1 MYKLFFSILFSVSS
15 LLALPLLFPDG
26 APDTLSPAYANCRIA
41 IGYNPADKTVIIE
54 GKIFPTG
61 WVQALIEEELTN
73 SNCSND
79 SSYVLVETENPEEMK
94 KYRETIEKENSN
106 ENIDP
111 DTRLY
116 EHFIA
121 ATHLLK
127 GSVIT
132 NNGCAMVNFRLED
145 REGCVRAQKKISV
158 RGMKKW
164 LEVEKLIREAARSLR
179 DQICNTKFND
189 QTCSKSHYSDE
200 LYCPHYYTMRTVV
213 KKIETQEPNMRTGG
227 RNLDLTTVTLKDTK
241 QVIDIETIKGKI
253 TNAPF
258 VKETSVKKTSE
269 KYKLN
274 TSSCQYEVVKKVEDL
289 PYHKASFSYLNNFS
303 SSNAFTKD
311 TVLDLQISSIKNKVI
326 KVPWKTL
333 KDTGRFSDSSS
344 WTEKKS
350 KAEKETEVKKLFKL
364 NAEGQAKIPQ
374 LKEVSNFGI
383 AVEQALGQNAKD
395 TKCRIQREFYD
406 VLENGANITHPKVS
420 YRYKVNIYQ
429 SSKSDI
435 KEAKAIIERM
445 KNFSGSYTEEKQIY
459 DGLNN
464 PLYAPKRVKKKKTSS
479 LEKEASGILDVLVPQ
494 NKSEDI
500 SIDDL
505 QMFTK

>member
-1 MYKLFFSILFSVSS
+1 MYKLFVLILFSVSL
-15 LLALPLLFPDG
+15 LLALPSGLPPGFAKNG
-26 APDTLSPAYANCRIA
+26 IA

-54 GKIFPTG
+54 GKSFPSG
-61 WVQALIEEELTN
+61 WVQALVEEELTN

-79 SSYVLVETENPEEMK
+79 SSYVLVETENSEAMK
-94 KYRETIEKENSN
+94 KFRETIEKENSN

-116 EHFIA
+116 EYFIT

-132 NNGCAMVNFRLED
+132 NNGCGMVNLRLED
-145 REGCVRAQKKISV
+145 RKGCVRAQKKISV

-164 LEVEKLIREAARSLR
+164 LEVEKLITEATISLR
-179 DQICNTKFND
+179 DQICNAKSNE
-189 QTCSKSHYSDE
+189 QTCSKSHYTDE
-200 LYCPHYYTMRTVV
+200 LFCPHYYTMRTVV

-253 TNAPF
+253 LNAPF

-274 TSSCQYEVVKKVEDL
+274 TSSCQYEVVKKVEEL

-303 SSNAFTKD
+303 SSNAFTKN
-311 TVLDLQISSIKNKVI
+311 TVLDLQISSIKDKVI

-333 KDTGRFSDSSS
+333 KDTGRFSDSSN
-344 WTEKKS
+344 WVQKKS
-350 KAEKETEVKKLFKL
+350 KIEKETEVKEMLKL
-364 NAEGQAKIPQ
+364 NAEGQARISQ

-383 AVEQALGQNAKD
+383 AVEQALGQDAKD

-406 VLENGANITHPKVS
+406 VLENGANIIHPKVS
-420 YRYKVNIYQ
+420 YRYKVDIYQ
-429 SSKSDI
+429 SNKSDI
-435 KEAKAIIERM
+435 KEAKEIIERM
-445 KNFSGSYTEEKQIY
+445 ENFSGSYTEEKQIY

-464 PLYAPKRVKKKKTSS
+464 PLYAPKRVKKEEGSKNMNNPD
-479 LEKEASGILDVLVPQ
+479 GILDTLVPQ
-494 NKSEDI
+494 NNESEEM

>member
-1 MYKLFFSILFSVSS
+1 MYKLFFLILFSVSS
-15 LLALPLLFPDG
+15 LLALPGELPPAFAKKGIVIDDNIDDMTVVRDG
-26 APDTLSPAYANCRIA
+26 KSFDPTFVLVD
-41 IGYNPADKTVIIE
+41 IE
-54 GKIFPTG
+54 
-61 WVQALIEEELTN
+61 VELTY
-73 SNCSND
+73 SYLSND
-79 SSYVLVETENPEEMK
+79 GHRCDFVFSLNEKGRK
-94 KYRETIEKENSN
+94 KARETMEKDNN
-106 ENIDP
+106 DENIDP
-111 DTRLY
+111 DSRIH
-116 EHFIA
+116 EHFMA
-121 ATHLLK
+121 ATHFLK

-132 NNGCAMVNFRLED
+132 NNGCGMVNFRLED
-145 REGCVRAQKKISV
+145 RKGCVRAQKKISV
-158 RGMKKW
+158 RGMKNW
-164 LEVEKLIREAARSLR
+164 LEIEKLIREAARSLSH
-179 DQICNTKFND
+179 QMCNSKSTD

-200 LYCPHYYTMRTVV
+200 LFCPHYYTMRTVV

-311 TVLDLQISSIKNKVI
+311 TVLDLQISSIKDKVI

-333 KDTGRFSDSSS
+333 KDTGRFSDSSN

-350 KAEKETEVKKLFKL
+350 KAEKDTEVKKLFKL

-383 AVEQALGQNAKD
+383 AVEQALGQDAKD

-445 KNFSGSYTEEKQIY
+445 ENFSGSYTEEKQIY
-459 DGLNN
+459 DALNN
-464 PLYAPKRVKKKKTSS
+464 PLYAPKRVKEEKTSS
-479 LEKEASGILDVLVPQ
+479 SEKEPRGILDTLIKD
-494 NKSEDI
+494 NGDDSLDEMT
-500 SIDDL
+500 IDDL
-505 QMFTK
+505 EMFIN